1 MSCFR
6 REVILYDSKDTLFQ
20 ETFLNACYLI
30 TMEKSKRRSQ
40 YMKQLDTYKPFHK
53 VQIIHNKGWRK
64 CQKSPRI
71 QNTVDDLSD
80 VYAQIFLECLHKKL
94 DNVLV
99 FEDDFFFANSVEC
112 IHESIQD
119 IQMFL
124 LHHSD
129 YTTYN
134 LGAIPLFMFP
144 ESRSMNHYY
153 YKGVTA
159 HSVVYSKDYMVEY
172 VSHYETMNCLSDLF
186 WNRFKNNYTYHKPL
200 CFQLFPKTE
209 NSTNWSSIVDTQP
222 FMAYAFK
229 ADRTHEYLFPF
240 MYTFAK
246 TWYIIVLLMLF
257 KRIGNR

>member
-6 REVILYDSKDTLFQ
+6 RELLLYDSKEVLFQ

-30 TMEKSKRRSQ
+30 TMEESERREKYIQ
-40 YMKQLDTYKPFHK
+40 QLDTYKPFNK

-64 CQKSPRI
+64 CQKNCRI

-80 VYAQIFLECLHKKL
+80 VYAQIFLECLHNNQ

-99 FEDDFFFANSVEC
+99 FEDDFFFTESL
-112 IHESIQD
+112 ESIRESIRE

-129 YTTYN
+129 YMTYN
-134 LGAIPLFMFP
+134 LGAIPYFMYP

-153 YKGVTA
+153 YKGGVA
-159 HSVVYSKDYMVEY
+159 HSVVYSKQYMVEY
-172 VSHYETMNCLSDLF
+172 VTHYETMNCLSDIF
-186 WNRFKNNYTYHKPL
+186 WNRFKNNYTYYKPL
-200 CFQLFPKTE
+200 CFQLFPQTE
-209 NSTNWSSIVDTQP
+209 NSTNWSSIVHIQP
-222 FMAYAFK
+222 LLSRVFK
-229 ADRTHEYLFPF
+229 ADQTHEYFFPF

-246 TWYIIVLLMLF
+246 TWYVIVLSVLF
-257 KRIGNR
+257 KRIRNH